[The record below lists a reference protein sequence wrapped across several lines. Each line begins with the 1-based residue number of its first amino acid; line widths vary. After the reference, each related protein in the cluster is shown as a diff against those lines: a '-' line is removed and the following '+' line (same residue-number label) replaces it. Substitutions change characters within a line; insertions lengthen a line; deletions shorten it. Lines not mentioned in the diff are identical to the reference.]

1 MRCHIMI
8 CCPPW
13 TNLAYS
19 WGPSAGGL
27 SVGSQFVANG
37 GDNEGLFR
45 AGLMFCGSLLPTG
58 DISAQQPY
66 FESVVTSVGCATS
79 EDKLDCLRTV
89 PAENITAAVASL
101 PNFFGYNVSMGLCGS
116 MYST

>member
-1 MRCHIMI
+1 M
-8 CCPPW
+8 
-13 TNLAYS
+13 
-19 WGPSAGGL
+19 
-27 SVGSQFVANG
+27 GSQLVANG

-45 AGLMFCGSLLPTG
+45 AAVLSCGFQLPTG

-66 FESVVTSVGCATS
+66 FDSVVASVGCTTY

-89 PAENITAAVASL
+89 PAENVTAAVASL